1 MVEEVQEHPGS
12 MVLGERQFDREDIP
26 WKSRFGNR
34 VSSYELSYTMK
45 YFLYAP
51 EVDVMTPMPEEELK
65 KGRRIIIRCCIF
77 NRKCFVRAL
86 TGI

>member
-45 YFLYAP
+45 
-51 EVDVMTPMPEEELK
+51 
-65 KGRRIIIRCCIF
+65 
-77 NRKCFVRAL
+77 
-86 TGI
+86 

>member
-1 MVEEVQEHPGS
+1 MAEEVQEHLGS

-65 KGRRIIIRCCIF
+65 KVAENYNQVLYF
-77 NRKCFVRAL
+77 Q
-86 TGI
+86 